1 MAKQEGKSKRGGP
14 RSRSGR
20 KPGAFT
26 VLKRRIESE
35 RAEDADYGFALFVS
49 TMRDDNQDLELR
61 LSCAREVMDRVLGRP
76 KQPAEVETKAQILV
90 SIDR

>member
-1 MAKQEGKSKRGGP
+1 MAISKGKSKRGGN
-14 RSRSGR
+14 RQGAGR
-20 KPGAFT
+20 KPKAFV

-49 TMRDDNQDLELR
+49 TMRDNNQDLDLR